1 MNIHQNFFESKSAKW
16 IEDLTLK
23 LSSNGFEYDFNCED
37 GLRLI
42 YIKDCNLVLNLISII
57 TSLLPQELIIHQQ
70 KFYSNSLS
78 LVHLWEDVF
87 CSRPDQVIERI
98 KSLIGKNARIHGR
111 KTKVFKIT
119 KPEADFFLNKNHL
132 QGTVSSRYKFGL
144 FFGDELVAVATF
156 SAPRKMNHSE
166 NYKSIELIRFA
177 VKAGFS
183 VSGGLSKLIVH
194 VRENIKPNDI
204 MSYADRDWSA
214 GASYLKLGFEQ
225 VSFTEPQVFEI
236 DENFKRTL
244 VKISDST
251 LNKKVFNTGS
261 IKFILKF

>member
-1 MNIHQNFFESKSAKW
+1 MNIHQNLFKCDSNKW
-16 IEDLTLK
+16 IEDLTLR
-23 LSSNGFEYDFNCED
+23 LSSNGFEYDFNQEND
-37 GLRLI
+37 LKLI
-42 YIKDCNLVLNLISII
+42 IIKNCNIVLNLININ
-57 TSLLPQELIIHQQ
+57 TSFVPQELINLQQ
-70 KFYSNSLS
+70 KIYTNNLS

-87 CSRPDQVIERI
+87 CSRPDQVIERL
-98 KSLIGKNARIHGR
+98 KSLTGKNARIHGR

-119 KPEADFFLNKNHL
+119 KPEADIFLNENHL
-132 QGTVSSRYKFGL
+132 QGAVSSRYKFGL
-144 FFGDELVAVATF
+144 FFNDELVAVATF
-156 SAPRKMNHSE
+156 SALRKMNHSE

-194 VRENIKPNDI
+194 LHKNIKPNDV

-244 VKISDST
+244 VKTSHST
-251 LNKKVFNTGS
+251 FIKKAFNTGS

>member
-1 MNIHQNFFESKSAKW
+1 MNIHPKTFERNNAEW
-16 IEDLTLK
+16 IEDLSLK
-23 LSSNGFEYDFNCED
+23 LSSNGFEYDFNYED
-37 GLRLI
+37 DFRI
-42 YIKDCNLVLNLISII
+42 IFIKNCNLVLNLISING
-57 TSLLPQELIIHQQ
+57 SFNPQELVNLQQ
-70 KFYSNSLS
+70 KFYNNNLS

-87 CSRPDQVIERI
+87 CSKPNQVIKRI
-98 KSLIGKNARIHGR
+98 KSLAGKNARIHGR

-119 KPEADFFLNKNHL
+119 KPEADIFLNENHL
-132 QGTVSSRYKFGL
+132 QGAVSSRYKFGL
-144 FFGDELVAVATF
+144 FFNDELVAVATF
-156 SAPRKMNHSE
+156 SALRKMNHSE

-194 VRENIKPNDI
+194 VRENIKPNDV

-236 DENFKRTL
+236 DESFKRTL
-244 VKISDST
+244 VKTSDST
-251 LNKKVFNTGS
+251 LSKKVFNTGS